1 MEKHDLTPEQS
12 LAIISKSIA
21 NFKMNY
27 RESAR
32 FFLLWGWMLTFASF
46 SNFVILRIL
55 HAREAYGLM
64 GPLSL
69 GNWGLF
75 ILIGFVVQFFMNRQI
90 NRNKKVYSHLDGYIR
105 DLWIVAAVG
114 FFVGTLVCVQLDI
127 IPPPIMLLIAGIATT
142 ASGVMIKFR
151 PVILGGVAFFAFS
164 IATSFVN
171 NEYIALL
178 TGLAILC
185 GYVIPGYYLKSAK
198 Q

>member
-1 MEKHDLTPEQS
+1 MEKHELSPQESLT
-12 LAIISKSIA
+12 IISQAIA

-46 SNFVILRIL
+46 SNFIVLKILGSQ
-55 HAREAYGLM
+55 EAYGLM

-69 GNWGLF
+69 ANWGVF
-75 ILIGFVVQFFMNRQI
+75 IAVGFVLQLLLNRKI
-90 NRNKKVYSHLDGYIR
+90 NRTKKVYSHLEGYIQN
-105 DLWIVAAVG
+105 LWIVAAVG
-114 FFVGTLVCVQLDI
+114 FFVGTLICIQLNI
-127 IPPPIMLLIAGIATT
+127 NPPPIMLLIAGIATT
-142 ASGVMIKFR
+142 ASGVMIKFK
-151 PVILGGVAFFAFS
+151 PVIIGGIVFFAFS

-198 Q
+198 E

>member
-55 HAREAYGLM
+55 HTREAYGLM

-198 Q
+198 E

>member
-1 MEKHDLTPEQS
+1 MEKHELSPQESLT
-12 LAIISKSIA
+12 IISQAIA

-46 SNFVILRIL
+46 SNFIVLKIL
-55 HAREAYGLM
+55 ASQEAYGLM

-69 GNWGLF
+69 ANWGVF
-75 ILIGFVVQFFMNRQI
+75 IVVGFVLQFFLNRKI
-90 NRNKKVYSHLDGYIR
+90 NRTKKVYSHLDGYIQN
-105 DLWIVAAVG
+105 LWIVAAVG
-114 FFVGTLVCVQLDI
+114 FFVGTLICIRLNI

-142 ASGVMIKFR
+142 ASGVMIKFK
-151 PVILGGVAFFAFS
+151 PVIVGGIVFFVFS

-198 Q
+198 E